1 MENNKIFSKMQKIIK
16 DVFPLAACEIL
27 VILLVILGG
36 GALDLLGVIKF
47 NYKIISGAMLGGVV
61 CVLNYTFLTVSVDK
75 AINDYLALRGD
86 KEMDEEEAEK
96 FARENSMPIQ
106 NAIKLSYIIRTVSMI
121 ATLLVAFL
129 TKAFNPIA
137 TAIPLLAFRPLITLI
152 ESIKGKAA
160 K

>member
-1 MENNKIFSKMQKIIK
+1 MENNKIFGKMQKIIK
-16 DVFPLAACEIL
+16 DVFPLTACEIL

-86 KEMDEEEAEK
+86 KEMDEEEAER
-96 FARENSMPIQ
+96 FAQENSMPIQ

>member
-1 MENNKIFSKMQKIIK
+1 MENNKIFGKMQKIIK

-96 FARENSMPIQ
+96 FAQENSMPIQ

-152 ESIKGKAA
+152 EFIKGKAA

>member
-1 MENNKIFSKMQKIIK
+1 MENNKIFGKMQKIIK
-16 DVFPLAACEIL
+16 DVVPLAACEIL

-96 FARENSMPIQ
+96 FAQENSMPIQ

>member
-1 MENNKIFSKMQKIIK
+1 MQKIIK
-16 DVFPLAACEIL
+16 DVVPLAACEIL

-86 KEMDEEEAEK
+86 KEMDEEEAER
-96 FARENSMPIQ
+96 FAQENSMPIQ